1 MSQRPLKPLPPELT
15 RYTLLSEWDRA
26 EADELR
32 RRRALEELAR
42 ATCARHLSLG
52 GRDSL

>member
-1 MSQRPLKPLPPELT
+1 MSQKPIKPLPPELA
-15 RYTLLSEWDRA
+15 RYTLLSEWDRD

-42 ATCARHLSLG
+42 VSATRSG
-52 GRDSL
+52 IERRV